1 VLHRQLDELWEAEAA
16 ELLARVPLLQ
26 ALRSAH
32 LGALAAAAMPKQVAA
47 GEPIVHAGRPAPGL
61 VVLRRGRASGAGGLE
76 FGPGDCLEE
85 MAALGPRMAQDTVVA
100 VEPTEYL
107 VLPAREVHDAIRRDP
122 ELGIAL
128 LKDVATR
135 APTGDDDLSEQL
147 LRYAADVR
155 DSFRESERRQEALRR
170 SVLGAVRGL
179 VHLAETKHP
188 WSRGHASRAAHLAR
202 ALATK
207 LGWPE
212 DDVNNAALGGLLH
225 DVGYV
230 VVESAVLRKEGPLDE
245 TEQRQV
251 RSHPTIGA
259 RIIEHI
265 DFLKPVVPFV
275 LCHHERYDGHGYPQG
290 LAGKAIP
297 REGRL
302 MAAVELYETLCMS
315 QLGPAAELDPRQI
328 GRLLRAEIGTRLD
341 RDIAGALAAMVES
354 GWARGG

>member
-1 VLHRQLDELWEAEAA
+1 VVLHRPRDELSAVEAA
-16 ELLARVPLLQ
+16 ELLGHVPLLQ
-26 ALRSAH
+26 ALRSVH
-32 LGALAAAAMPKQVAA
+32 LDALAAIVTPKRVDA
-47 GEPIVHAGRPAPGL
+47 GEPIVRAGRPAPGL
-61 VVLRRGRASGAGGLE
+61 VVLRGGRASGGGLE
-76 FGPGDCLEE
+76 LGPGDCLEE
-85 MAALGPRMAQDTVVA
+85 MAALGPRVAQDTVVA
-100 VEPTEYL
+100 VEPTEYF
-107 VLPAREVHDAIRRDP
+107 VLPAREVHDAVRRDP

-135 APTGDDDLSEQL
+135 APTGGDDLSEQL

-179 VHLAETKHP
+179 VHLAEAKHP
-188 WSRGHASRAAHLAR
+188 WSRGHASRTAHLAR
-202 ALATK
+202 ALANK

-245 TEQRQV
+245 AEQRQI

-275 LCHHERYDGHGYPQG
+275 LCHHERYDGHGYPRG

-297 REGRL
+297 QEGRL

-315 QLGPAAELDPRQI
+315 QVGPAVAPDPRQLA
-328 GRLLRAEIGTRLD
+328 RLLRAEIGTQLD
-341 RDIAGALAAMVES
+341 RDIASALAAMVES
-354 GWARGG
+354 GWEPGG